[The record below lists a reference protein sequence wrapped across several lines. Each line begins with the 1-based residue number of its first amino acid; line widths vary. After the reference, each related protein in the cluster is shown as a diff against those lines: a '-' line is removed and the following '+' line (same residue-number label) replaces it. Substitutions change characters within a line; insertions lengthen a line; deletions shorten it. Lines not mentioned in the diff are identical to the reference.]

1 MVVRPDLAVQ
11 LAAVGGEAHL
21 LAVPDAEVL
30 LLGLVLPPAVP
41 GQGAHRQQDVG
52 MGVVAVGIMD
62 GHIGA
67 HAVADEL
74 ALDEP
79 GQQVDPLSLPH
90 LDGQCRHEFPSQAA
104 VPAREIAMLGSSK
117 NTDGNTQT
125 AMSALASRRLLPRCL
140 IRSPPYC
147 YPSS

>member
-1 MVVRPDLAVQ
+1 MVVRSDLAVQ
-11 LAAVGGEAHL
+11 FAPVGGEAHL

-30 LLGLVLPPAVP
+30 LLGLVLPPPVP

-52 MGVVAVGIMD
+52 VRVVAVGVMD

-79 GQQVDPLSLPH
+79 GQQVDPLRLPH
-90 LDGQCRHEFPSQAA
+90 LDGQCCHELPGQAA
-104 VPAREIAMLGSSK
+104 VL
-117 NTDGNTQT
+117 
-125 AMSALASRRLLPRCL
+125 CL
-140 IRSPPYC
+140 FIFLHGVP
-147 YPSS
+147 